1 MAGSLKSYA
10 LTSVPPGQSRDHI
23 QKLLEVVGAKG
34 FRWSSS
40 VGYPGH
46 EMLEAALEVE
56 KRLIAFRLQVN
67 FADQREHKQ
76 KMRALYWYL
85 KAKVEAIQFGLV
97 DLEREFLPYLLVAG
111 GETVYEQ
118 MGGANI
124 KLLEA
129 PSESDGL

>member
-1 MAGSLKSYA
+1 MSGSLKSYA
-10 LTSVPPGQSRDHI
+10 STSVSPGQSRDAI
-23 QKLLEVVGAKG
+23 QRLLETVGAKG

-46 EMLEAALEVE
+46 EMLEAGLEWE
-56 KRLIAFRLQVN
+56 ERPIAFRLEVN
-67 FADQREHKQ
+67 FEDQRQHRQ
-76 KMRALYWYL
+76 MMRALYWYL

-111 GETVYEQ
+111 GETVFDHL
-118 MGGANI
+118 GGAHL

-129 PSESDGL
+129 PEAQE

>member
-1 MAGSLKSYA
+1 MSGSLKSYA
-10 LTSVPPGQSRDHI
+10 NTSVAPGRSRDAI
-23 QKLLEVVGAKG
+23 QRLLETVGAKG

-40 VGYPGH
+40 VGYPGN
-46 EMLEAALEVE
+46 EMLEAMLEWKE
-56 KRLIAFRLQVN
+56 RPIAFRLQVN

-76 KMRALYWYL
+76 MMRALYWYL

-111 GETVYEQ
+111 GQTVYDQ
-118 MGGANI
+118 LGGVNI

-129 PSESDGL
+129 PDTETS